1 MQMMP
6 LQNLHQPFLSWIL
19 NINIVI
25 PQVKILARFKRSNW
39 KTLLNSIQY
48 LQPATW
54 QNWPTRKGKVDWL
67 DRPAKKDI
75 SNSSS
80 VMLQSSFLYLS
91 FVYFSY
97 LNLEQRIYQDNL
109 VLSTELMMYL
119 VFLYDER
126 LTLETS
132 TLQTLYGDKFISST

>member
-1 MQMMP
+1 
-6 LQNLHQPFLSWIL
+6 
-19 NINIVI
+19 
-25 PQVKILARFKRSNW
+25 
-39 KTLLNSIQY
+39 
-48 LQPATW
+48 
-54 QNWPTRKGKVDWL
+54 
-67 DRPAKKDI
+67 
-75 SNSSS
+75 
-80 VMLQSSFLYLS
+80 MLQSSFLYLS

-109 VLSTELMMYL
+109 FLSTELMMYL

>member
-1 MQMMP
+1 
-6 LQNLHQPFLSWIL
+6 
-19 NINIVI
+19 
-25 PQVKILARFKRSNW
+25 
-39 KTLLNSIQY
+39 
-48 LQPATW
+48 
-54 QNWPTRKGKVDWL
+54 
-67 DRPAKKDI
+67 
-75 SNSSS
+75 
-80 VMLQSSFLYLS
+80 MLQFSFLYLS

-109 VLSTELMMYL
+109 ILSTELMMYL

>member
-1 MQMMP
+1 
-6 LQNLHQPFLSWIL
+6 
-19 NINIVI
+19 
-25 PQVKILARFKRSNW
+25 
-39 KTLLNSIQY
+39 
-48 LQPATW
+48 
-54 QNWPTRKGKVDWL
+54 
-67 DRPAKKDI
+67 
-75 SNSSS
+75 
-80 VMLQSSFLYLS
+80 MLQFSFLYLS

-132 TLQTLYGDKFISST
+132 ILQTLYGDKFISST